1 MMNMKKIVS
10 TVLVFVLCAGLCAC
24 GGIKLPPLP
33 TAQPAETP
41 APTPSAAPETPAPT
55 PEQAEPIPGDGLKGS
70 VIVSNRN
77 TEKLAYDPE
86 SGEILI
92 LRFSY
97 DSPTVII
104 EENPAAAEKINEFL
118 GLREEAFYT
127 GEDYGDGFGTGY
139 NNMLTLAEDNYLF
152 QTYESETEY
161 PMYELSSAQTVSVLR
176 NDGRV
181 LTLSYFESDYTGGA
195 HGTYAE
201 RTYCFDPATGELITL
216 DDLSGDTA
224 ALKSFLSG
232 KLVEILMNDE
242 EIQQKTYD
250 FIDRDYLEETLA
262 TLLREGSW
270 YLDYDGMVVF
280 SDLYEISSYASG
292 IVSFRIPYAQL
303 DGHIYN
309 RFLPKEEAAA
319 GSFKALDAGQMTDG
333 STQIVD
339 MLKVFDGGQT
349 VYLVAE
355 GEVSD
360 VHITSVAYSAFFHD
374 VTQLWSC
381 SAMSDAALQL
391 VTVIPD
397 GMPNLKISWRTA
409 QGGQACYLTQSGEDG
424 SLILLPVETVEAVG

>member
-1 MMNMKKIVS
+1 MNMKKIVS
-10 TVLVFVLCAGLCAC
+10 TVLMLVLCAGLCAC
-24 GGIKLPPLP
+24 GGVDLPPLP
-33 TAQPAETP
+33 TAAPAETP
-41 APTPSAAPETPAPT
+41 APAPSAAPATPPPT
-55 PEQAEPIPGDGLKGS
+55 PEQAEPIPVDGLKGS

-118 GLREEAFYT
+118 GMREEAFYT

-181 LTLSYFESDYTGGA
+181 LTLNYFESSYTGGA
-195 HGTYAE
+195 HGIYSE
-201 RTYCFDPATGELITL
+201 RSYCFDPATGEQITL
-216 DDLSGDTA
+216 DALSDDTA
-224 ALKSFLSG
+224 ALRSFLRG

-242 EIQQKTYD
+242 NIQQQTYG
-250 FIDRDYLEETLA
+250 FIDPDALEETLG

-280 SDLYEISSYASG
+280 SDLYEISSYAAG
-292 IVSFRIPYAQL
+292 IVSFRIPYAEL
-303 DGHIYN
+303 DGQIDQ
-309 RFLPKEEAAA
+309 RFLPDLQAAS
-319 GSFKALDAGQMTDG
+319 GSFKALDADQMTDG

-339 MLKVFDGGQT
+339 MLKVFDEGQT

-360 VHITSVAYSAFFHD
+360 VRITSVAYSAFFHD

-381 SAMSDAALQL
+381 SAMNDAALQL

-409 QGGQACYLTQSGEDG
+409 EGEQACYLTQSGEDG
-424 SLILLPVETVEAVG
+424 SLILLPVEDVEAVG

>member
-1 MMNMKKIVS
+1 MKKIVS
-10 TVLVFVLCAGLCAC
+10 TVLMLVLCAGLCAC
-24 GGIKLPPLP
+24 GGVALPPLP
-33 TAQPAETP
+33 TAAPAETP
-41 APTPSAAPETPAPT
+41 APAPSAAPATPPPT
-55 PEQAEPIPGDGLKGS
+55 PEQAEPIPVDGLKGS

-92 LRFSY
+92 LSFSY

-118 GLREEAFYT
+118 GMREEAFYT

-181 LTLSYFESDYTGGA
+181 LTLNYFESSYTGGA
-195 HGTYAE
+195 HGTYSE
-201 RTYCFDPATGELITL
+201 RTYCFDPATGEQITL
-216 DDLSGDTA
+216 DALSDDTA
-224 ALKSFLSG
+224 ALRSFLRG

-242 EIQQKTYD
+242 NIQQQTYG
-250 FIDRDYLEETLA
+250 FIDPDALEETLG

-280 SDLYEISSYASG
+280 SDLYEISSYAAG
-292 IVSFRIPYAQL
+292 IVSFRIPYAEL
-303 DGHIYN
+303 DGQIDQ
-309 RFLPKEEAAA
+309 RFLPDLQAAS
-319 GSFKALDAGQMTDG
+319 GSFKALDADQMTDG

-339 MLKVFDGGQT
+339 MLKVFDEGQT

-360 VHITSVAYSAFFHD
+360 VRITSVAYSAFFHD

-381 SAMSDAALQL
+381 SAMNDAALQL

-409 QGGQACYLTQSGEDG
+409 EGEQACYLTQSGEDG
-424 SLILLPVETVEAVG
+424 SLILLPVEDVEAVG